1 MESRTA
7 FVIAHVGATAPALNA
22 HSKGVARILVLTA
35 LWCIP
40 VLAQEQNK
48 VSNFVRAALAARG
61 KEIIAAAIE
70 MPADKF
76 GFKPSPQ
83 DMTFGQLVLHAA
95 VTNYQYCSKI
105 GGVAEPEVPKIGD
118 TEPKDKLVERL
129 KASFDFCTAALAKL
143 DDSSKSEMLTLADAK
158 TSRAMAILTLTGA
171 WNDHLTLQTDYLRAT
186 GRVLPTARN

>member
-1 MESRTA
+1 MSA
-7 FVIAHVGATAPALNA
+7 
-22 HSKGVARILVLTA
+22 ARVNTTSLCASANSQRLAKTLMLTV
-35 LWCIP
+35 LWCGP
-40 VLAQEQNK
+40 VLAQDGNK
-48 VSNFVRAALAARG
+48 VSNFVRQALAARS
-61 KEIIAAAIE
+61 KEIIAATVE

-105 GGVAEPEVPKIGD
+105 GGVTEPEVPKIGD

-143 DDSSKSEMLTLADAK
+143 DDSSKSEMLTLADAR

-171 WNDHLTLQTDYLRAT
+171 WNDHLTLQTDYLLAT
-186 GRVLPTARN
+186 GRVPPTASN